1 MTRLARDSDDVLA
14 TSILTKSIVLAV
26 LAELRPHKHNKIR
39 HYPAVR
45 GSPAVLHIQSKGGKA
60 LAAAA

>member
-1 MTRLARDSDDVLA
+1 MTRLARDSDDVLG

-39 HYPAVR
+39 
-45 GSPAVLHIQSKGGKA
+45 Q
-60 LAAAA
+60 

>member
-1 MTRLARDSDDVLA
+1 MTRLARDSDDVLG

-39 HYPAVR
+39 QY
-45 GSPAVLHIQSKGGKA
+45 PAVLHIQSKGGKA